1 MKINGYVRIAAGILA
16 VIWMFRIFSF
26 SDAPA
31 SVSMQTSR
39 SVSYDIVS
47 AVNEMFDLG
56 MDDDRVLGL
65 SRSIEKTVRKLAHM
79 CEFAVLG
86 ALVGCACDAWRYSD
100 RSDGE
105 ARRSWRN
112 CNGEGGESRRPW
124 KDYIRASIAFVICL
138 IYGATDE
145 FHQTFVDGRSG
156 EVRDVLVDA
165 LGALIAIILIWF
177 IIRRISSH
185 IAKSGQEKEA

>member
-1 MKINGYVRIAAGILA
+1 MKINGYVRIAAGVLA
-16 VIWMFRIFSF
+16 VIWMFRIFSY
-26 SDAPA
+26 SAAPA

-47 AVNEMFDLG
+47 AVNDMLNLG

-79 CEFAVLG
+79 GEFAVLG
-86 ALVGCACDAWRYSD
+86 ALVGCACDAWRY
-100 RSDGE
+100 RPG
-105 ARRSWRN
+105 AGR
-112 CNGEGGESRRPW
+112 ESGWPWPGCLRP
-124 KDYIRASIAFVICL
+124 AVAFAICL
-138 IYGATDE
+138 IYAATDE

-165 LGALIAIILIWF
+165 LGSLIAIVLIWL
-177 IIRRISSH
+177 IIRRISSRRL
-185 IAKSGQEKEA
+185 KTLQEDVS

>member
-1 MKINGYVRIAAGILA
+1 MKINGYVRIAAAVLA

-26 SDAPA
+26 SDAPG

-39 SVSYDIVS
+39 SVSYDLVKS
-47 AVNEMFDLG
+47 VNDILGLG
-56 MDDDRVLGL
+56 MDEDRIYGL

-86 ALVGCACDAWRYSD
+86 ALVGCACDAWRYAGFRTDPVKRESM
-100 RSDGE
+100 RSGPFG
-105 ARRSWRN
+105 A
-112 CNGEGGESRRPW
+112 
-124 KDYIRASIAFVICL
+124 YLRAIAALLICL

-156 EVRDVLVDA
+156 EVRDVLVDT
-165 LGALIAIILIWF
+165 LGALIAIVLIW
-177 IIRRISSH
+177 IVIRCISGRLM
-185 IAKSGQEKEA
+185 KKKTEEVT